1 MENSILKQD
10 YEAEQAVFAR
20 YTAAKASGDLSQ
32 QEAARNAHQQL
43 SEQVAARGGC
53 YSRLYRM
60 YRDAMECGN
69 SDLDIDDLTQEAN
82 IPGLLDSFRAYGIRR
97 FTFSS
102 TWSGA
107 VRIAWGLCQHG
118 CTLLGMTEVYGMTT
132 DFRTG
137 VHEKKAA
144 YLFSV

>member
-20 YTAAKASGDLSQ
+20 YTAAKASGNLSQ
-32 QEAARNAHQQL
+32 QEAARNAHRQL
-43 SEQVAARGGC
+43 AEQVAARGGC

-69 SDLDIDDLTQEAN
+69 SNLDIDDLTQETD

-118 CTLLGMTEVYGMTT
+118 CTLLGMSEVYGMTT
-132 DFRTG
+132 DFQTG
-137 VHEKKAA
+137 AHEKKPA

>member
-10 YEAEQAVFAR
+10 YETEQAVFAR

-32 QEAARNAHQQL
+32 QEAARSAHRQL
-43 SEQVAARGGC
+43 AEQVAARGGR

-69 SDLDIDDLTQEAN
+69 SDLDIDDLTQEAD

-107 VRIAWGLCQHG
+107 VRIAWGLYQHG

-132 DFRTG
+132 NYQTG
-137 VHEKKAA
+137 AHDKKPA